1 MAISFQPRNMWTQGS
16 KTAPHFR
23 VVLPTGEHRSKMTS
37 TSLAFTP
44 IAQVYIGRKP
54 LFLMTE
60 SNPEQIRQI
69 PSWISS
75 AALHQTLLGESWG
88 PPWDAQSGQR
98 DLPSSHLSDPKT
110 KKPEE
115 KAWILVLSLSLSPS
129 ERGIYVSIQMEA
141 CQSTGN
147 KQKWWKYFYGY

>member
-1 MAISFQPRNMWTQGS
+1 MLMMVCHSHDNKIENLTLRS
-16 KTAPHFR
+16 KTNKIRIWQYPFSPGTCGLKVPKLLPISGLFYQLESTEAKWHPHLF
-23 VVLPTGEHRSKMTS
+23 
-37 TSLAFTP
+37 AFTP

-54 LFLMTE
+54 LFSMTE

-115 KAWILVLSLSLSPS
+115 ESMNTCPFSFSV
-129 ERGIYVSIQMEA
+129 
-141 CQSTGN
+141 T
-147 KQKWWKYFYGY
+147 